1 MSAQLATEDKSGG
14 GEGARTKKKTLEKEI
29 RKERS
34 DVIIPPSSVMCILYA
49 SCVGGLQVPD
59 ISNGEAGVSEPPHSS
74 RP

>member
-1 MSAQLATEDKSGG
+1 MSAQLATEDKSGS

-34 DVIIPPSSVMCILYA
+34 DVIIPPMSSVMCILYA

-59 ISNGEAGVSEPPHSS
+59 ISN
-74 RP
+74 